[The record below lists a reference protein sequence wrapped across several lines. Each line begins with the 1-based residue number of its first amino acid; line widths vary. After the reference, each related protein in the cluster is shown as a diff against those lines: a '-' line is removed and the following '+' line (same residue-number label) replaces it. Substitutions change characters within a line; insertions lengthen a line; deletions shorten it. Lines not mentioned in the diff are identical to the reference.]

1 MTGLSFDLPR
11 NVILPVDAIDVRL
24 DPAPHPFALSN
35 AEAIAENWRQETAAN
50 PALFDGTVVL
60 LSELAY
66 RDNRLFGRCHAVKF
80 STFMLWRK
88 RRENSGAEH
97 AYAHAMLVAGD
108 NALVAI
114 RMGPHT
120 VNAGRVYFAAGSF
133 EPIDFRDG
141 LVDADFNMMREV
153 SEETGLDLSTA
164 ERGRRWYAL
173 SRETGTVIFRR
184 YRVAEP
190 ADELARRISA
200 FVTTEAE
207 PEIEGPVIIR
217 DATDLPDGLMPHM
230 KSLIEWHFA
239 GTDKVS

>member
-1 MTGLSFDLPR
+1 MSFDLPR
-11 NVILPVDAIDVRL
+11 NVILPVDAVDVRL
-24 DPAPHPFALSN
+24 DTGPHPFALSN
-35 AEAIAENWRQETAAN
+35 AAAIAENWRQETAAN

-66 RDNRLFGRCHAVKF
+66 RDGRLAGRCHAVNY
-80 STFMLWRK
+80 STFLLWRK
-88 RRENSGAEH
+88 RREISGAEH

-141 LVDADFNMMREV
+141 LVDVDFNMIREV
-153 SEETGLDLSTA
+153 GEETGLDLSEA
-164 ERGRRWYAL
+164 ERGRHYHAL
-173 SRETGTVIFRR
+173 STPSGTVIFRR

-190 ADELARRISA
+190 ADELARRITA
-200 FVTTEAE
+200 FVATETD

-217 DATDLPDGLMPHM
+217 HAGDLPDGLMPHM
-230 KSLIEWHFA
+230 KPLIEWHFA
-239 GTDKVS
+239 GHD

>member
-1 MTGLSFDLPR
+1 MSFDLPR
-11 NVILPVDAIDVRL
+11 NVILPVDAVDVRL
-24 DPAPHPFALSN
+24 DTGPHPFALSN
-35 AEAIAENWRQETAAN
+35 AAAIADNWRQETAAN

-66 RDNRLFGRCHAVKF
+66 RDGRLVGRCHAVNY
-80 STFMLWRK
+80 STFLLWRK
-88 RRENSGAEH
+88 RREISGAEH

-141 LVDADFNMMREV
+141 LVDVDFNMIREV
-153 SEETGLDLSTA
+153 GEETGLDLSEA
-164 ERGRRWYAL
+164 ERGRHYHAL
-173 SRETGTVIFRR
+173 STPSGTVIFRR

-190 ADELARRISA
+190 ADELARRITA
-200 FVTTEAE
+200 FVATETN

-217 DATDLPDGLMPHM
+217 HAGDLPDGLMPHM
-230 KSLIEWHFA
+230 KPLIEWHFA
-239 GTDKVS
+239 GHD

>member
-1 MTGLSFDLPR
+1 MSFDLPR
-11 NVILPVDAIDVRL
+11 NVILPVDAVDVRL
-24 DPAPHPFALSN
+24 DTGPHPFALSN
-35 AEAIAENWRQETAAN
+35 AAAIAENWRQETAAN

-66 RDNRLFGRCHAVKF
+66 RGGRLVGRCHAVNY
-80 STFMLWRK
+80 STFLLWRK
-88 RRENSGAEH
+88 RREISGAEH

-141 LVDADFNMMREV
+141 LVDVDFNMIREV
-153 SEETGLDLSTA
+153 REETGLDLSEA
-164 ERGRRWYAL
+164 ERGRHYHAL
-173 SRETGTVIFRR
+173 STPSGTVIFRR

-190 ADELARRISA
+190 ADELARRITA
-200 FVTTEAE
+200 FVATETD

-217 DATDLPDGLMPHM
+217 HAGDLPDGLMPHM
-230 KSLIEWHFA
+230 KPLIEWHFA
-239 GTDKVS
+239 GHD

>member
-1 MTGLSFDLPR
+1 MSFDLPR
-11 NVILPVDAIDVRL
+11 NVILPVDAVDVRL
-24 DPAPHPFALSN
+24 DPGPHPFALSN
-35 AEAIAENWRQETAAN
+35 AAAIAENWRQEIATN
-50 PALFDGTVVL
+50 PALFDGAVVL
-60 LSELAY
+60 LAELAY
-66 RDNRLFGRCHAVKF
+66 RDGRLVGRCHAVNY

-97 AYAHAMLVAGD
+97 AYAHAVLVAGD

-141 LVDADFNMMREV
+141 LVDVDFNMIREV
-153 SEETGLDLSTA
+153 REETGLDLSAA
-164 ERGRRWYAL
+164 ERGQRYHAL
-173 SRETGTVIFRR
+173 SMASGTVIFRR

-200 FVTTEAE
+200 FVAAEAE

-217 DATDLPDGLMPHM
+217 SADDLPDGLMPHM
-230 KSLIEWHFA
+230 KPLVEWHFA
-239 GTDKVS
+239 GDR

>member
-1 MTGLSFDLPR
+1 MSFDLPR

-24 DPAPHPFALSN
+24 DPGPHPFALSN
-35 AEAIAENWRQETAAN
+35 AAAIAENWRQEMAAN

-66 RDNRLFGRCHAVKF
+66 RDSRLVGRCHAVRF

-97 AYAHAMLVAGD
+97 AYAHAVLVAGD

-114 RMGPHT
+114 RMGRHT

-133 EPIDFRDG
+133 EPVDFRDG
-141 LVDADFNMMREV
+141 LVDIDFNMIREV
-153 SEETGLDLSTA
+153 GEETGLDLSAA
-164 ERGRRWYAL
+164 ERGQRYHAL
-173 SRETGTVIFRR
+173 STASGTVIFRR
-184 YRVAEP
+184 YRVAET

-200 FVTTEAE
+200 FVASEDE

-217 DATDLPDGLMPHM
+217 NATDLPDGLMGHM
-230 KSLIEWHFA
+230 KPLIEWHFA
-239 GTDKVS
+239 DSGEVR

>member
-1 MTGLSFDLPR
+1 VTLLSFDLPR

-24 DPAPHPFALSN
+24 DSGPHPFAVSN
-35 AEAIAENWRQETAAN
+35 ADAIAENWRQEIAAN

-60 LSELAY
+60 LSQLAY
-66 RDNRLFGRCHAVKF
+66 RDGQLVGRCHAVNY
-80 STFMLWRK
+80 STFLLWRK

-141 LVDADFNMMREV
+141 LVDADFNMVREV
-153 SEETGLDLSTA
+153 REETGLDLSAA
-164 ERGRRWYAL
+164 ERGQRYHAL
-173 SRETGTVIFRR
+173 STASGTVIFRH
-184 YRVAEP
+184 YRVAET
-190 ADELARRISA
+190 ADELARRIMA
-200 FVTTEAE
+200 FVATETD

-217 DATDLPDGLMPHM
+217 HAGDLPDGLMGHM
-230 KSLIEWHFA
+230 KPLIEWHFA
-239 GTDKVS
+239 GAVS

>member
-1 MTGLSFDLPR
+1 MSFDLPR
-11 NVILPVDAIDVRL
+11 NVILPVDEVDVRL
-24 DPAPHPFALSN
+24 VGEQHPFERGNQA
-35 AEAIAENWRQETAAN
+35 AIAENWRQEMAAN

-66 RDNRLFGRCHAVKF
+66 RDNRLTGRCHAVKY

-97 AYAHAMLVAGD
+97 AYGHAVLVAGD

-114 RMGPHT
+114 RMGSHT

-141 LVDADFNMMREV
+141 LVDVDFNLIREV
-153 SEETGLDLSTA
+153 GEETGIDLSSA
-164 ERGRRWYAL
+164 ERGRRYHML
-173 SRETGTVIFRR
+173 STPSGTVIFRR

-190 ADELARRISA
+190 ADELARCISA
-200 FVTTEAE
+200 FVAAEAE

-217 DATDLPDGLMPHM
+217 HAADLPEGLMGHM
-230 KSLIEWHFA
+230 KPLIEWHFA
-239 GTDKVS
+239 GEG

>member
-1 MTGLSFDLPR
+1 MTVLSFDLPR
-11 NVILPVDAIDVRL
+11 NVILPVDAVDVRL
-24 DPAPHPFALSN
+24 DTGPHPFALSN
-35 AEAIAENWRQETAAN
+35 AAAIADNWRQETAAN

-66 RDNRLFGRCHAVKF
+66 RDGRLVGRCHAVNY
-80 STFMLWRK
+80 STFLLWRK
-88 RRENSGAEH
+88 RREISGAEH

-141 LVDADFNMMREV
+141 LVDVDFNMIREV
-153 SEETGLDLSTA
+153 GEETGLDLSEA
-164 ERGRRWYAL
+164 ERGRHYHAL
-173 SRETGTVIFRR
+173 STPSGTVIFRR

-190 ADELARRISA
+190 ADELARRITA
-200 FVTTEAE
+200 FVATETN

-217 DATDLPDGLMPHM
+217 HAGDLPDGLMPHM
-230 KSLIEWHFA
+230 KPLIEWHFA
-239 GTDKVS
+239 GHD

>member
-1 MTGLSFDLPR
+1 MTLLSFDLPR
-11 NVILPVDAIDVRL
+11 NVILPLDAVDVRL
-24 DPAPHPFALSN
+24 DPGPHPFARSN
-35 AEAIAENWRQETAAN
+35 AAAIAENWRQEIAAN
-50 PALFDGTVVL
+50 PALFDGAVVL

-66 RDNRLFGRCHAVKF
+66 RDGRLVGRCHAVNY

-97 AYAHAMLVAGD
+97 AYAHAVLVAGD

-141 LVDADFNMMREV
+141 LVDVDFNMIREV
-153 SEETGLDLSTA
+153 REETGLDLSTA
-164 ERGRRWYAL
+164 ERGRRYHAL
-173 SRETGTVIFRR
+173 STANGTVIFRR
-184 YRVAEP
+184 YRVAET
-190 ADELARRISA
+190 ADELARRITA
-200 FVTTEAE
+200 FVAAEAE

-217 DATDLPDGLMPHM
+217 HAGDLPAGLMPHM
-230 KSLIEWHFA
+230 KPLIEWHF
-239 GTDKVS
+239 GGDR

>member
-1 MTGLSFDLPR
+1 MSFDLPR

-24 DPAPHPFALSN
+24 DPGPHPFAVSN
-35 AEAIAENWRQETAAN
+35 AEAIAENWRQEIATK

-66 RDNRLFGRCHAVKF
+66 RDSRLVGRCHAVNY

-114 RMGPHT
+114 RMGRHT

-133 EPIDFRDG
+133 EPVDFRDG
-141 LVDADFNMMREV
+141 LVDVDFNMIREV
-153 SEETGLDLSTA
+153 GEETGLDLSAA
-164 ERGRRWYAL
+164 ERGQRYHAL
-173 SRETGTVIFRR
+173 STASGTVIFRR

-190 ADELARRISA
+190 ADALARRISA
-200 FVTTEAE
+200 FVAAEAD
-207 PEIEGPVIIR
+207 PEIEGPVVIR
-217 DATDLPDGLMPHM
+217 NAADLPDGLMAHM
-230 KSLIEWHFA
+230 KPLIEWHFD
-239 GTDKVS
+239 GSDKVS